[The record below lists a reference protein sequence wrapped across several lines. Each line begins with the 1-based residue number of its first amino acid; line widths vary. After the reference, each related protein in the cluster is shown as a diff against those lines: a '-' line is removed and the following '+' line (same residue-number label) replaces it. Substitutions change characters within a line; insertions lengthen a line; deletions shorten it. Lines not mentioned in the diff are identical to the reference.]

1 MGSQRI
7 GHNWV
12 TELTNMTLD
21 SKAAS
26 WSPFRGLFIVGLCLT
41 EWTLHPRPLLLRCV
55 TSGKLLDLSCMPG
68 SRLHRREVHGSLFL
82 SPLWPG
88 GGPFPVVQTG
98 TEPAR
103 MAVEKNF
110 LAERVCLYSLLL
122 CLQGSG
128 KSSRP
133 EKVYQIPFFTH
144 PALNF
149 MENKTDKKKKKK
161 SSLMFESVTTW
172 SLKSFKTEFLYLTI
186 H

>member
-1 MGSQRI
+1 M
-7 GHNWV
+7 
-12 TELTNMTLD
+12 
-21 SKAAS
+21 
-26 WSPFRGLFIVGLCLT
+26 
-41 EWTLHPRPLLLRCV
+41 
-55 TSGKLLDLSCMPG
+55 
-68 SRLHRREVHGSLFL
+68 
-82 SPLWPG
+82 
-88 GGPFPVVQTG
+88 VQTG

-122 CLQGSG
+122 CPQGSG

-149 MENKTDKKKKKK
+149 MENKTDKKKKK